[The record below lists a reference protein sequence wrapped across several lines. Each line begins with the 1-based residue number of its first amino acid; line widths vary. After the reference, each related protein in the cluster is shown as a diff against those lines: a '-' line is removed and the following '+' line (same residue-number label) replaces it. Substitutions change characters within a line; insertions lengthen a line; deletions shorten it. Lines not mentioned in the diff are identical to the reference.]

1 MKAFTFSMLAGCMLA
16 SAAFAADPI
25 KVMLLDGESAGTY
38 HKWKLTTPVLV
49 KQLEETKLF
58 QVDVVSAPP
67 AGGDYTSFKPD
78 FKKYAVEFVGTFF
91 LVATIGFTVLKPGD
105 AGAMA
110 PLAIGSA

>member
-38 HKWKLTTPVLV
+38 HKWKITTPVLV

-67 AGGDYTSFKPD
+67 AFPKEIDPLAPTRVSKVTL
-78 FKKYAVEFVGTFF
+78 A
-91 LVATIGFTVLKPGD
+91 A
-105 AGAMA
+105 A
-110 PLAIGSA
+110 PLVIASEPLPAPGTGRKGLPP